1 MCLFWHR
8 KCTIPVLIRHV
19 KEWIHLILNA
29 MGVYYVL
36 DYLVSGFV
44 CRQVFRTE
52 HNVSEPGC
60 IRNFLFML
68 DKLQKPGNMI
78 YVPRWY
84 WLCNFVPSATVVV
97 YCRILIR
104 TVTYGEKKGFYIM
117 RLIWRP
123 LKFKWKIWQFSSVAR
138 TTLPLIHCHT
148 L

>member
-1 MCLFWHR
+1 
-8 KCTIPVLIRHV
+8 
-19 KEWIHLILNA
+19 

-78 YVPRWY
+78 YVPR
-84 WLCNFVPSATVVV
+84 
-97 YCRILIR
+97 
-104 TVTYGEKKGFYIM
+104 
-117 RLIWRP
+117 
-123 LKFKWKIWQFSSVAR
+123 
-138 TTLPLIHCHT
+138 
-148 L
+148 